1 MQLVYYCQ
9 SNCKLQ
15 LELGRDEM
23 QQRSGCPIN
32 LSMEVLGDQWSLIV
46 LRDIMFGQRR
56 SFRDILTK
64 SEEGIATNILT
75 SRLNKLVEEGLLT
88 KRPDPSHRQKFIYS
102 LTEMAIS
109 LVPVIVALGSWGR
122 RFLPVSEELSI
133 RAELL
138 ENGGQELANDFMNEL
153 RALHLGGP
161 LPKQKQSVLQRL
173 QTVYEEVV
181 RHKELST
188 AQKSGRSPQPD

>member
-1 MQLVYYCQ
+1 MQ
-9 SNCKLQ
+9 
-15 LELGRDEM
+15 R
-23 QQRSGCPIN
+23 RSGCPIN

-56 SFRDILTK
+56 SFRDILTN

-153 RALHLGGP
+153 RALHLGIP
-161 LPKQKQSVLQRL
+161 LQSKKQSVLQRL
-173 QTVYEEVV
+173 QAAYEEVV
-181 RHKELST
+181 RDKERSSE
-188 AQKSGRSPQPD
+188 QKRGRSLQSD